1 MGFFTVSRQLSPRQ
15 AVSPITLPGTA
26 PPTLRLDSQ
35 WKWYHI
41 RTEKLCYQSQF
52 FPSPPSSDT
61 LRVSSQGWSR
71 VTIDTTVLKG
81 ATRLH
86 GMKIALLGPH
96 TSTET
101 GRIGMEEATTT
112 EQLRLLQQEIVLAG
126 EAVETLKRD
135 QRAAIAALRLEV
147 EVLKRCLFQVHPE
160 LAAQFEAI
168 RATLI
173 REFDPESS

>member
-1 MGFFTVSRQLSPRQ
+1 
-15 AVSPITLPGTA
+15 
-26 PPTLRLDSQ
+26 
-35 WKWYHI
+35 
-41 RTEKLCYQSQF
+41 
-52 FPSPPSSDT
+52 
-61 LRVSSQGWSR
+61 
-71 VTIDTTVLKG
+71 
-81 ATRLH
+81 
-86 GMKIALLGPH
+86 
-96 TSTET
+96 
-101 GRIGMEEATTT
+101 MEEATTT

>member
-1 MGFFTVSRQLSPRQ
+1 M
-15 AVSPITLPGTA
+15 
-26 PPTLRLDSQ
+26 
-35 WKWYHI
+35 
-41 RTEKLCYQSQF
+41 TEVQS
-52 FPSPPSSDT
+52 
-61 LRVSSQGWSR
+61 
-71 VTIDTTVLKG
+71 
-81 ATRLH
+81 A
-86 GMKIALLGPH
+86 
-96 TSTET
+96 
-101 GRIGMEEATTT
+101 